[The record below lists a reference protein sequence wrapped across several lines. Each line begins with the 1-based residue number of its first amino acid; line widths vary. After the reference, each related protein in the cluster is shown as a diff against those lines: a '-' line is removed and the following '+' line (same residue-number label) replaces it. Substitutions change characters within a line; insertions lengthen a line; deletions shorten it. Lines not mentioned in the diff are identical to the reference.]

1 MYNEKDLEEVVT
13 SVLKKYIPSL
23 GQTPNVHPR
32 AKIFE
37 IGRLIYD
44 RNLSDAAGGNLSC
57 RHAGKIYLTPRYM
70 GEQHR
75 YNVQHDEIIATNLD
89 GSIVEGDPAMITRE
103 GSAHYAVYRKYPQVN
118 GIIHAHPRNIL
129 PFATVGVTI
138 PPITEM
144 LEHFGV
150 GEIEI
155 CERADPATPRLAETI
170 LDYLSRKEE
179 ALNRFGAAVMIP
191 KHGILVAGKDLD
203 YAYAILESIETAAY
217 VYMHSCILKGIC
229 KL

>member
-1 MYNEKDLEEVVT
+1 MYNEKDLEEVVA
-13 SVLKKYIPSL
+13 SVIKKCIPEL
-23 GQTPNVHPR
+23 GDKVNLHPR

-57 RHAGKIYLTPRYM
+57 RHDGKIYLTPRYM

-75 YNVQHDEIIATNLD
+75 YNVQHDDIITTNLD
-89 GSIVEGDPAMITRE
+89 GSIVDGDVAMVTRE

-129 PFATVGVTI
+129 PFATVGIPI

-150 GEIEI
+150 GDIEL
-155 CERADPATPRLAETI
+155 CERADPATPKLAETI
-170 LDYLSRKEE
+170 LEFLGKKED

-217 VYMHSCILKGIC
+217 VYMHSCILKNMC